1 MLWPVSINQLHSL
14 RMSRYPK
21 QVKPFEK
28 WFFRVFN
35 WVYSILSYFFHIWTH
50 DNHSLFWWLAQHF
63 GSYTIKIQEPL
74 FNRARAKAQS
84 HTTYPIVVV
93 TRIWSTPTLISNP
106 YLALTNPYLIHKYT
120 IVAWKCIFERIF
132 GGPYKSKFF

>member
-28 WFFRVFN
+28 CFIRVFN

-63 GSYTIKIQEPL
+63 GSYTIRVGRQLDMMNVLIFSRLYAFPL
-74 FNRARAKAQS
+74 KSFLFSSKGLKRDMWSPATS
-84 HTTYPIVVV
+84 
-93 TRIWSTPTLISNP
+93 IWPSLTSSTIKGSLLIPKLNP
-106 YLALTNPYLIHKYT
+106 YS
-120 IVAWKCIFERIF
+120 
-132 GGPYKSKFF
+132 SKILL